1 MGINLNIPHL
11 ADLFPFGTQRKRA
24 NTEQNR
30 AEQLNFNYTLT
41 SAVNINRN
49 NSSEKSRNNCVVTR
63 PKYLNQIFFK
73 AAYTQKQSICVFLAN
88 KLKCFFLYVFHMDI
102 VEIDK
107 RQKNVFQ
114 FFLSLSL
121 FNQTSATLDC
131 GNFCL
136 WARILSRTLNEL
148 LIWL

>member
-1 MGINLNIPHL
+1 MTAAIFNPSKSTRSVGRSIVRLGKCLLWLLHL
-11 ADLFPFGTQRKRA
+11 LYVMVIGSSPYKWELTKYPSFGWSLSISNTTQTSKH
-24 NTEQNR
+24 R

-88 KLKCFFLYVFHMDI
+88 KLKCFFLICFSHGHCWN
-102 VEIDK
+102 
-107 RQKNVFQ
+107 R
-114 FFLSLSL
+114 
-121 FNQTSATLDC
+121 
-131 GNFCL
+131 
-136 WARILSRTLNEL
+136 
-148 LIWL
+148 